1 MAGVSAACMSED
13 AAKEGPPVLKST
25 PTPTAYGMIGSP
37 LESYMLSDKQEQT
50 LLKAD
55 DLLAR
60 QCLRG
65 FGIATN
71 RPVLPLVG
79 VNRVIRERNSR
90 TFVDL
95 EDAQRYGYHR
105 SAAFFRRTP
114 SPSPSAQPSGLTSE
128 VEVLLNGQRVAGGAA
143 MKTYHG
149 REVPQEGCRGQAKA
163 RLTEGVK
170 PPAKAGPSQPTGVRP
185 AQEHV
190 VALRRQAIR
199 QLVADRRYQDVMKR
213 WSACM
218 KQAGHSYPNPRS
230 AMRDERWKTPE
241 PTPAEIDTAVA
252 DTRCRLQVNYLGIIG
267 SLRAAYEERMVR
279 RDREGLRDIRAYL
292 DGVVRNAAKVIGER
306 SLD

>member
-1 MAGVSAACMSED
+1 
-13 AAKEGPPVLKST
+13 
-25 PTPTAYGMIGSP
+25 MIGSP
-37 LESYMLSDKQEQT
+37 LEPYMLNDKQEQT

-79 VNRVIRERNSR
+79 ANRAMRERNGR

-105 SAAFFRRTP
+105 SAAFLRRTP
-114 SPSPSAQPSGLTSE
+114 TPSPSAQPSGLTPQAR
-128 VEVLLNGQRVAGGAA
+128 VLLNGREAGGTAV
-143 MKTYHG
+143 KTYNG
-149 REVPQEGCRGQAKA
+149 REVPRNGCRGEAMA
-163 RLTEGVK
+163 RLTEGLK
-170 PPAKAGPSQPTGVRP
+170 LPAKVGQSQRTGLRA

-190 VALRRQAIR
+190 IGLRKQAIGK
-199 QLVADRRYQDVMKR
+199 LVADGRYQDVMKR

-218 KQAGHSYPNPRS
+218 KQAGHTYPNPRS
-230 AMRDERWKTPE
+230 AMRDQRWQTPE
-241 PTPAEIDTAVA
+241 PTRAEIDTAVA

-267 SLRAAYEERMVR
+267 SLRAAYEDRMVK
-279 RDREGLRDIRAYL
+279 RDREVLRDVRAYL
-292 DGVVRNAAKVIGER
+292 DGAVRNASQVIGER
-306 SLD
+306 SFD